1 MRRKR
6 LNHYADVV
14 CKMFVG
20 WRMGDDLEV
29 MSELP
34 DGTIT
39 LNLLTGD
46 AKHSIVGGLDLHIAK
61 EIQAWLQQQSEKE
74 GVDVSQ
80 LKSATLEVD
89 VDTGK
94 VATNKKKVV
103 MFSFECRSNIE
114 TDETSYQATVKD
126 MHQWHTRI
134 TT

>member
-20 WRMGDDLEV
+20 WRMCDDLEI
-29 MSELP
+29 MSDLP

-46 AKHSIVGGLDLHIAK
+46 ALHSIAGPLDLHIAK

-74 GVDVSQ
+74 GVDVAQ

-94 VATNKKKVV
+94 VATNKKKIV
-103 MFSFECRSNIE
+103 MFNFECRSSLK
-114 TDETSYQATVKD
+114 TDETSYQATLKD